1 VIWKQCNIPTAIL
14 KEERNFFSS
23 LWMCLR
29 QRLLNPMPST
39 QVRVT
44 TIQKS
49 THFEENGARFTAPPE
64 SPLATFVATEAP
76 GVKAFAPVET
86 HTASAST
93 TKTLFM
99 VVMLLSRSR
108 IVVPDR
114 QGYVFACVVL
124 MCRSQY
130 PLDREGADFNLRHD
144 KSRASKIA
152 PAKCV

>member
-1 VIWKQCNIPTAIL
+1 
-14 KEERNFFSS
+14 
-23 LWMCLR
+23 
-29 QRLLNPMPST
+29 MPST

-114 QGYVFACVVL
+114 QGYVFACVCVDVSFAIS
-124 MCRSQY
+124 CFRS
-130 PLDREGADFNLRHD
+130 RG
-144 KSRASKIA
+144 SRFQLASRQIA
-152 PAKCV
+152 GFKNSSAKCV